1 MLFFIFQKK
10 WQYFL
15 KDFCKVISSNINL
28 FFFWRVYMYF
38 SADLEILLTILVY
51 FYYLIGT
58 WYFGSFFDFQKLLRG
73 RTAFLVVVILVMD
86 TRTRNP
92 KTWRENPTY
101 LLPEPN
107 PSPNNNY
114 PNPTKAQ
121 RYKPEPKIQYP
132 NPTFAAWTHH

>member
-1 MLFFIFQKK
+1 
-10 WQYFL
+10 
-15 KDFCKVISSNINL
+15 
-28 FFFWRVYMYF
+28 MYF

-73 RTAFLVVVILVMD
+73 RTAFLVVVIVMG
-86 TRTRNP
+86 TGPRKP

-101 LLPEPN
+101 LLPESN
-107 PSPNNNY
+107 PNNNY

-121 RYKPEPKIQYP
+121 KYKPEPKIQYP
-132 NPTFAAWTHH
+132 NATFAA